1 MEGQLPP
8 QYEGIEILCAED
20 NIVLQR
26 MLAKWFE
33 TLKVRVVQVCTP
45 LLGAEEAVAFSHVKV
60 FKKEV
65 LTQVYDGQ
73 QAVDRC
79 NEKKFALIFMDLAM
93 PQIDGVEATVTIR
106 CACVCAHRQ
115 FVGRGH

>member
-45 LLGAEEAVAFSHVKV
+45 RRLEPKRRWRLPCEGFKTKV
-60 FKKEV
+60 F
-65 LTQVYDGQ
+65 TQVYDGQ

-106 CACVCAHRQ
+106 CACVGAHRQ
-115 FVGRGH
+115 YVGREH